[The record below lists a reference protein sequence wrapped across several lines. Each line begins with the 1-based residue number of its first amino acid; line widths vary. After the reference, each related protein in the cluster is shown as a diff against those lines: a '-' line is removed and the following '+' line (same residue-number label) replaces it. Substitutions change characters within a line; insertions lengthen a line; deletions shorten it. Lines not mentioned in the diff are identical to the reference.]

1 MQGTRSVSNPLATV
15 ADLEAYLGREFDDPT
30 SAELA
35 IDIASD
41 IVRSYV
47 GHSITKILNDTV
59 ILDGTG
65 TSILLLPAAPVNGI
79 DLVEIDGD
87 LLETTKYR
95 WSKKGYILR
104 TDGTTWPSTPGSI
117 EVIYNHGY
125 DTVPDAVL
133 GVVLA
138 LAGRITDGSS
148 GIKQETI
155 GSYSVTYADP
165 SPVLRANEQA
175 GLDSFRVTV

>member
-1 MQGTRSVSNPLATV
+1 MPVTRSMSSPLAAV
-15 ADLEAYLGREFDDPT
+15 SDLEAYLGREFDDPT

-35 IDIASD
+35 LDIASD
-41 IVRSYV
+41 IVRTYV
-47 GHSITKILNDTV
+47 GHSVTKVLNDTV

-65 TSILLLPAAPVNGI
+65 TSILLLPAAPVNGVDI
-79 DLVEIDGD
+79 VEIDGE
-87 LLETTKYR
+87 LLPATKYR

-104 TDGTTWPSTPGSI
+104 TDGTTWPTTPGSI

-125 DTVPDAVL
+125 DNVPEAIL
-133 GVVLA
+133 GVVLS

-175 GLDSFRVTV
+175 GLDSFRVSA